1 MLWLIKITTAFL
13 QWDVFLKLMADIL
26 GSHYLWKLKKP
37 LYGFMDAGKHFW
49 LHVKEILENKTF
61 EMLQGNESLYLKN
74 NNGELISMI
83 L

>member
-1 MLWLIKITTAFL
+1 M
-13 QWDVFLKLMADIL
+13 KLMADIL

-37 LYGFMDAGKHFW
+37 LYGFMAAGKHIW

-61 EMLQGNESLYLKN
+61 EMLQGNESLYFNESLYLKK